1 MSGAAA
7 VIRVS
12 MPLAEL
18 LVIVGGALVA
28 GVVVGVVLSAVLRR

>member
-1 MSGAAA
+1 VIGE

-18 LVIVGGALVA
+18 LLIVGGAF
-28 GVVVGVVLSAVLRR
+28 VVGFSLGWWVKGD